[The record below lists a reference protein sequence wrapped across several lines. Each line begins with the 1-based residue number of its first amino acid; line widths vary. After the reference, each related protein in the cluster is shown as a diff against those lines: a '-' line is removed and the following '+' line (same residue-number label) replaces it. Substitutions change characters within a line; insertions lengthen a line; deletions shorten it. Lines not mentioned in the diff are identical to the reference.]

1 MKRRLHPLL
10 AQDMGRKIQ
19 LISGPRQ
26 VGKTTL
32 SQQLTP
38 DYQYLNYDRAEH
50 RELVM
55 EAAWDRRRK
64 LIIFD
69 ELHKMQQWKR
79 WLKGIYDTER
89 QGPSLV
95 VTGSAR
101 LDTYRKVGDSL
112 AGRYFQYRLNP
123 LTLNE
128 LNAMKP
134 GFDAQKD
141 FTRLMSC
148 SGFPEPYLDG
158 SLTFYQRW
166 RATHLDIIL
175 RQDLVDLETVASI
188 QGIERLIFLLA
199 RQVGS
204 TVSYSSLARTLQISD
219 KTIKRWL
226 GILESL
232 FVLFR
237 VTPYANKQSQV
248 ISKSPKFYFYDV
260 ARVEGEAARFENLVA
275 LALQSELDFVKDAL
289 GRSLTLHFLRKK
301 DGRELDF
308 VIAEEAR
315 VRAVFE
321 CKWSDGT
328 RSPNF
333 ALAPDAA
340 TTGIKMLQLVAK
352 LSQEKTYADGCE
364 IRSAPE
370 WLSMLDGTVLF
381 ADTTGMSATAPS
393 IP

>member
-1 MKRRLHPLL
+1 MKRRIQPLL
-10 AQDMGRKIQ
+10 TQDMGRKIQ
-19 LISGPRQ
+19 LLSGPRQ

-32 SQQLTP
+32 SQQLSS
-38 DYQYLNYDRAEH
+38 DYQYFNYDRAEH
-50 RELVM
+50 RQLVM
-55 EAAWDRRRK
+55 DAAWDRRRQ
-64 LIIFD
+64 LVIFD
-69 ELHKMQQWKR
+69 ELHKMPQWKR

-89 QGPSLV
+89 QGPSFL

-128 LNAMKP
+128 LRPTKT

-141 FTRLMSC
+141 FARLMTC

-158 SLTFYQRW
+158 SSTFYQRW

-188 QGIERLIFLLA
+188 QGIEQLIFLLA
-199 RQVGS
+199 KQVGS
-204 TVSYSSLARTLQISD
+204 TVSYSSLARTLQVSD

-237 VTPYANKQSQV
+237 VTPYAHKQSAV
-248 ISKSPKFYFYDV
+248 ISKAPKFYFYDI

-275 LALQSELDFVKDAL
+275 LALQSELDFVRDTL

-308 VIAEEAR
+308 LIAEEAR
-315 VRAVFE
+315 VHALFE
-321 CKWSDGT
+321 CKWSDGA

-333 ALAPDAA
+333 ALAPDLARA
-340 TTGIKMLQLVAK
+340 GIPMLQLVAH

-370 WLSMLDGTVLF
+370 WLSLLDGVAMF
-381 ADTTGMSATAPS
+381 SGTGPT
-393 IP
+393 